1 MNNESCGSIKDIIE
15 FAIARE
21 EEAYL
26 FYYDLSNSMRS
37 SQMRDLLREFAAE
50 ERRHREKLAVLRD
63 TGLSGAFSKGAA
75 ADLRISD
82 YQVAVEP
89 SQDLEYQHALMLAMQ
104 KEKAAFRL
112 YTALAGKTD
121 DPEVRA
127 MMLTLANEEARH
139 KLRLEIEY
147 DENILTD
154 N

>member
-1 MNNESCGSIKDIIE
+1 MNNECQESVIDIIE

-26 FYYDLSNSMRS
+26 FYYDLSNGMRS

-50 ERRHREKLAVLRD
+50 ERHHREKLAALRD
-63 TGLSGAFSKGAA
+63 KGLSGAFPSGAVD
-75 ADLRISD
+75 DLRIAD

-89 SQDLEYQHALMLAMQ
+89 SQDMDYQHALMLAMQ

-112 YTALAGKTD
+112 YTALAGMTD
-121 DPEVRA
+121 DPDIRE

-147 DENILTD
+147 DENVLTD